1 MLEPIIN
8 RRIEYKKRVRDKR
21 YSEFREIYEARKKA
35 LKWILVTCFGYT
47 RYRNARFGRIE
58 CHEVINAYGRELL
71 LETAKIAEELGYEVL
86 HGIIDSLWLKSS
98 SNNSNNHE
106 KLCKKIF
113 EQSGISVELGGIYKW
128 IVFLPRGSDH
138 TGALNRYYGL
148 FENGE
153 MKIRGLE
160 LRRSDMPQLIS
171 DAQMDMLKVMARA
184 NDIAELL
191 ALIPEVIRG
200 F

>member
-1 MLEPIIN
+1 
-8 RRIEYKKRVRDKR
+8 
-21 YSEFREIYEARKKA
+21 
-35 LKWILVTCFGYT
+35 
-47 RYRNARFGRIE
+47 
-58 CHEVINAYGRELL
+58 
-71 LETAKIAEELGYEVL
+71 
-86 HGIIDSLWLKSS
+86 
-98 SNNSNNHE
+98 
-106 KLCKKIF
+106 
-113 EQSGISVELGGIYKW
+113 
-128 IVFLPRGSDH
+128 
-138 TGALNRYYGL
+138 
-148 FENGE
+148 